1 MEVVIPLLAAAGLI
15 LSGKNDRNQ
24 DSNMLNRE
32 TMNHANTAKQAKKE
46 AFSNMG
52 QDRINPQNHL
62 PNANNNQYQTYPNVS
77 MSIKG
82 NTNAF
87 PSGSAVTDKYYNA
100 TLDKRIMSKNTQF
113 GNPYNTNNVIPNV
126 NGANPSSQSGVMSLT
141 GKPISVDNFEHNNM
155 VPFFGAR
162 IRGSTNGADT
172 HESILDSYSGTGS
185 QKMCKEERAPL
196 FAPQADMQYPNG
208 MPNNSDFIKSRMNAG
223 KQMSNVKPWEEI
235 RVAPGLNQGFTS
247 CGSNGFNSG
256 MEARD
261 MWVDRNVDELRTTN
275 NPKLTYSLE
284 NHQGPS
290 YAWNAQQ
297 PPDAKTYGRVEKFLP
312 DKFYL
317 NTPDRWFTTTG
328 LEKAQSG
335 RPEEMLKDQ
344 SRICTTS
351 EYFGTDSNI
360 NGTNQYAPEFY
371 EPARR
376 TTNDNGKIENVSYNG
391 KNDPTKMD
399 HRGVARMST
408 TNRSITKPKLFLGT
422 TINGAV
428 KAVVAPILE
437 AVRPSRK
444 ENVLGTIRPS
454 GNVQNGLGSIGVAHN
469 PADRMPT
476 TIRETTENLLD
487 FNHLN
492 VAPLTEGTGYLVSK
506 QQDVYTQRETTEP
519 EYFGTTGGATN
530 QGFVSNMAARNQ
542 HNNTNKFQ
550 KEFTPAGNLAL
561 FNNSENINIRR
572 PDKNNIICPWTSGA
586 SAGSGLGVMPPSVK
600 QFGELSKMPQNYH
613 ESINCER
620 IQPNILDAFR
630 KNPYTQSLHSYVF
643 P

>member
-1 MEVVIPLLAAAGLI
+1 MEVVIPILAATGLI
-15 LSGKNDRNQ
+15 LAGKNDKKQNN
-24 DSNMLNRE
+24 NMLNRE
-32 TMNHANTAKQAKKE
+32 TMKQSKDAKDAKKE
-46 AFSNMG
+46 AFTNMG
-52 QDRINPQNHL
+52 QGKINNQYIL
-62 PNANNNQYQTYPNVS
+62 PNTDEVVYQTYPGVN
-77 MSIKG
+77 MIIKG
-82 NTNAF
+82 NNNAY

-100 TLDKRIMSKNTQF
+100 TLDKRILSKNTQF
-113 GNPYNTNNVIPNV
+113 GNPYNTNNVVPNV
-126 NGANPSSQSGVMSLT
+126 NGANSASQSAVMSLT
-141 GKPISVDNFEHNNM
+141 GKPINVDNFEHNNM
-155 VPFFGAR
+155 VPFGVRF
-162 IRGSTNGADT
+162 RGSTNNADT

-185 QKMCKEERAPL
+185 QKICKEERAPL

-208 MPNNSDFIKSRMNAG
+208 MPDNSDFIKSRMNPG
-223 KQMSNVKPWEEI
+223 TQMSNVKPWEEV

-261 MWVDRNVDELRTTN
+261 MWVDRNVDQLRTTN
-275 NPKLTYSLE
+275 NPKLTYSLD
-284 NHQGPS
+284 NHEGPS
-290 YAWNAQQ
+290 YSWNVQQ

-335 RPEEMLKDQ
+335 RPEEMMKDQ
-344 SRICTTS
+344 SRVCTTS

-360 NGTNQYAPEFY
+360 NGTKQYAPEFY

-376 TTNDNGKIENVSYNG
+376 TTNDLGGVDCVSYNG

-399 HRGVARMST
+399 HRGVGRMST
-408 TNRSITKPKLFLGT
+408 TNRSIIKPAPFLGT
-422 TINGAV
+422 MINGAL

-444 ENVLGTIRPS
+444 ENVVGTIRPS
-454 GNVQNGLGSIGVAHN
+454 GNVQNGVGSIGVAYN
-469 PADRMPT
+469 PADRTPT

-492 VAPLTEGTGYLVSK
+492 VAPLTEGTGYLVSD
-506 QQDVYTQRETTEP
+506 QQEVYTQRETTEP

-530 QGFVSNMAARNQ
+530 QGFVSNLAASNQ
-542 HNNTNKFQ
+542 HNNINKVQ
-550 KEFTPAGNLAL
+550 KEYTPSGNLAI
-561 FNNSENINIRR
+561 FNNTENINIKRADR
-572 PDKNNIICPWTSGA
+572 NNTTCPWNSGA
-586 SAGSGLGVMPPSVK
+586 SAGSGLGGMPPSLK
-600 QFGELSKMPQNYH
+600 QFGELSKMPQYYQ

>member
-1 MEVVIPLLAAAGLI
+1 MEVVIPILAATGLI
-15 LSGKNDRNQ
+15 LAGKNDKKQNN
-24 DSNMLNRE
+24 NMLNRE
-32 TMNHANTAKQAKKE
+32 TMKKSKHAKE
-46 AFSNMG
+46 AFTNMG
-52 QDRINPQNHL
+52 QGIVNNQYIL
-62 PNANNNQYQTYPNVS
+62 PNTDEVVYQTYPGVS

-82 NTNAF
+82 NDNAY

-100 TLDKRIMSKNTQF
+100 TLDKRILSKNTQF

-126 NGANPSSQSGVMSLT
+126 NGANPASQSAVMSLT
-141 GKPISVDNFEHNNM
+141 GKPINVDNFEHNNM

-162 IRGSTNGADT
+162 LRGSTADANT
-172 HESILDSYSGTGS
+172 HESILDGYSGTGS
-185 QKMCKEERAPL
+185 QKICKEERAPL

-208 MPNNSDFIKSRMNAG
+208 MPDNSDFIKSRMNPG
-223 KQMSNVKPWEEI
+223 TQMSNVKPWEEV

-261 MWVDRNVDELRTTN
+261 MWVDRNVDQLRTTN

-284 NHQGPS
+284 NHEGPS
-290 YAWNAQQ
+290 YSWNVQQ

-335 RPEEMLKDQ
+335 RPEEMMKDQ
-344 SRICTTS
+344 SRVCTTS

-360 NGTNQYAPEFY
+360 NGTKQYAPEFY

-376 TTNDNGKIENVSYNG
+376 TTNDLGGVDCVSYNG

-399 HRGVARMST
+399 HRGVGRMST
-408 TNRSITKPKLFLGT
+408 TNRSIIKPAPFLGT
-422 TINGAV
+422 MINGAL

-444 ENVLGTIRPS
+444 ENVVGTIRPS
-454 GNVQNGLGSIGVAHN
+454 GNVQNGVGSIGVAYN
-469 PADRMPT
+469 PADRTPT

-492 VAPLTEGTGYLVSK
+492 VAPLTEGTGYLVSD
-506 QQDVYTQRETTEP
+506 QQEVYTQRETTEP
-519 EYFGTTGGATN
+519 EYYGTTGGATN
-530 QGFVSNMAARNQ
+530 QGFVSNLAASNQ
-542 HNNTNKFQ
+542 HNNINKVQ
-550 KEFTPAGNLAL
+550 KEYTPSGNLAI
-561 FNNSENINIRR
+561 FNNTENINIKRADR
-572 PDKNNIICPWTSGA
+572 NNTTCPWNSGA
-586 SAGSGLGVMPPSVK
+586 SAGSGLGGMPPSLK
-600 QFGELSKMPQNYH
+600 QFGELSKMPQYYQ

>member
-1 MEVVIPLLAAAGLI
+1 MEVVIPILAATGLI
-15 LSGKNDRNQ
+15 LAGKNDKKQNN
-24 DSNMLNRE
+24 NMLNRKA
-32 TMNHANTAKQAKKE
+32 MKNTKEAKKE
-46 AFSNMG
+46 AFTNMG

-62 PNANNNQYQTYPNVS
+62 PNTNSVQYQTYPNVS

-82 NTNAF
+82 NNNAF

-100 TLDKRIMSKNTQF
+100 TLDKRILSKNTQF
-113 GNPYNTNNVIPNV
+113 GNPYNTNNIVPNV
-126 NGANPSSQSGVMSLT
+126 NGANPGSQSAVMSLT
-141 GKPISVDNFEHNNM
+141 GKPINVDNFEHNNM

-162 IRGSTNGADT
+162 LRGSTASADT

-185 QKMCKEERAPL
+185 QKICKEERAPL

-208 MPNNSDFIKSRMNAG
+208 MPDNSDFIKSRMNPG
-223 KQMSNVKPWEEI
+223 TQMSNVKPWEEV

-261 MWVDRNVDELRTTN
+261 MWVDRNVDQLRTTN

-284 NHQGPS
+284 NHEGPS
-290 YAWNAQQ
+290 YSWNVQQ

-335 RPEEMLKDQ
+335 RPEEMMKDQ
-344 SRICTTS
+344 NRVCTTS

-360 NGTNQYAPEFY
+360 NGTKQYAPEFY

-376 TTNDNGKIENVSYNG
+376 TTNDNGTIENVSYNG

-399 HRGVARMST
+399 HRGVGRMST
-408 TNRSITKPKLFLGT
+408 TNRSIIKPTPFLGT
-422 TINGAV
+422 MVNGAF

-437 AVRPSRK
+437 AIRPSRK
-444 ENVLGTIRPS
+444 ENVVGTIRPS
-454 GNVQNGLGSIGVAHN
+454 GNVQNAVGSIGVAYN
-469 PADRMPT
+469 PADRAPT

-492 VAPLTEGTGYLVSK
+492 VAPLTEGTGYLVSN
-506 QQDVYTQRETTEP
+506 QQEVYTQRETTEP

-530 QGFVSNMAARNQ
+530 QGFVSNLAASNQ
-542 HNNTNKFQ
+542 HNNINKVQ
-550 KEFTPAGNLAL
+550 KEYTPSGNLAM
-561 FNNSENINIRR
+561 FNNTENINIKR
-572 PDKNNIICPWTSGA
+572 PDKNNTICPWNSGA
-586 SAGSGLGVMPPSVK
+586 SAGSGLGGMPPSLK
-600 QFGELSKMPQNYH
+600 QFGELSKMPQYYH

>member
-1 MEVVIPLLAAAGLI
+1 MEVVIPILAATGLI
-15 LSGKNDRNQ
+15 FASKNDKNKNN
-24 DSNMLNRE
+24 DMLNRE
-32 TMNHANTAKQAKKE
+32 SMIQSKDAKQSKKE
-46 AFSNMG
+46 AFTNMG
-52 QDRINPQNHL
+52 QRQVRPAYQL
-62 PNANNNQYQTYPNVS
+62 PNTETIQYQTYPNVS

-82 NTNAF
+82 NDNAY

-100 TLDKRIMSKNTQF
+100 SLDKRILSKNTQF
-113 GNPYNTNNVIPNV
+113 GNPYNTNNVVTNV
-126 NGANPSSQSGVMSLT
+126 NGINPGSQSAVMSLT
-141 GKPISVDNFEHNNM
+141 GKPINVDNFEHNNM

-162 IRGSTNGADT
+162 VRGSTTGADT

-185 QKMCKEERAPL
+185 QKICKEERAPL
-196 FAPQADMQYPNG
+196 FAPQANVQYPNG
-208 MPNNSDFIKSRMNAG
+208 MPDNSDFIKSRMNPG
-223 KQMSNVKPWEEI
+223 TQMSNVKPWEEI

-261 MWVDRNVDELRTTN
+261 LWVDRNVDQLRTTN

-290 YAWNAQQ
+290 YAWNVQQ

-335 RPEEMLKDQ
+335 RPEEMMKDQ
-344 SRICTTS
+344 NRICTTS
-351 EYFGTDSNI
+351 EYFGADSNI
-360 NGTNQYAPEFY
+360 NGTKQHAPEFY
-371 EPARR
+371 EPAKRVS
-376 TTNDNGKIENVSYNG
+376 NDLPSVDNVSYIG

-399 HRGVARMST
+399 HRGVGRLPT
-408 TNRSITKPKLFLGT
+408 TNRSVTKSEPFLGT
-422 TINGAV
+422 MVNGAL

-437 AVRPSRK
+437 AIRPSRK
-444 ENVLGTIRPS
+444 ENVVGTIRPS
-454 GNVQNGLGSIGVAHN
+454 GNVQNAVGSIGVAYN
-469 PADRMPT
+469 PADRAPT

-492 VAPLTEGTGYLVSK
+492 VAPLTEGTGYLVAD
-506 QQDVYTQRETTEP
+506 QQEVYTQRETTEP
-519 EYFGTTGGATN
+519 EYFGTSGGATN
-530 QGFVSNMAARNQ
+530 QGFVSNLAASNQ
-542 HNNTNKFQ
+542 HNNINKVQ
-550 KEFTPAGNLAL
+550 KEYTPSGSLSL
-561 FNNSENINIRR
+561 FNNTENVNIKR
-572 PDKNNIICPWTSGA
+572 PDKDNNMCPWSSGPSA
-586 SAGSGLGVMPPSVK
+586 SSGLGVMPPSLR
-600 QFGELSKMPQNYH
+600 QFGELSKMPQYYH

-630 KNPYTQSLHSYVF
+630 RNPYTQSLHSYVF

>member
-1 MEVVIPLLAAAGLI
+1 MEVVIPILAATGLI
-15 LSGKNDRNQ
+15 LAGKKQNDG
-24 DSNMLNRE
+24 NMLNRE
-32 TMNHANTAKQAKKE
+32 AMRQAKEAKEAKKE
-46 AFSNMG
+46 AFTNMG
-52 QDRINPQNHL
+52 QNKVNPIYQL
-62 PNANNNQYQTYPNVS
+62 PNTETIEYQTYPNVS

-82 NTNAF
+82 NDNAY

-100 TLDKRIMSKNTQF
+100 SLDKRILSRNTQF
-113 GNPYNTNNVIPNV
+113 GNPYNTNNVISNV
-126 NGANPSSQSGVMSLT
+126 NGANQGSQSSVMSLT
-141 GKPISVDNFEHNNM
+141 GKPINVDDFGHNNM

-162 IRGSTNGADT
+162 VRGSTAGADT

-185 QKMCKEERAPL
+185 QKICKEERAPL
-196 FAPQADMQYPNG
+196 FAPQANIQYPNG
-208 MPNNSDFIKSRMNAG
+208 MPDNSDFIKSRMNPG
-223 KQMSNVKPWEEI
+223 TQMSNVKPWEEI
-235 RVAPGLNQGFTS
+235 RVGPGLNQGFSS

-261 MWVDRNVDELRTTN
+261 LWVDRNVDQLRTTN

-284 NHQGPS
+284 NHEGPS
-290 YAWNAQQ
+290 YSWNVQQ

-335 RPEEMLKDQ
+335 RPEEMMKDQ
-344 SRICTTS
+344 NRICTTS

-360 NGTNQYAPEFY
+360 NGTKQHAPEFY
-371 EPARR
+371 EPAKR
-376 TTNDNGKIENVSYNG
+376 TSNDLAGVDCVSYSG

-399 HRGVARMST
+399 HRGVGRMAT
-408 TNRSITKPKLFLGT
+408 TNRAVIKPAPFLGT
-422 TINGAV
+422 MINGAL

-444 ENVLGTIRPS
+444 ENVVGTIRPS
-454 GNVQNGLGSIGVAHN
+454 GNVQNAVGSIGVAYN
-469 PADRMPT
+469 PGDRAPT

-492 VAPLTEGTGYLVSK
+492 VAPLTEGTGYLVAD
-506 QQDVYTQRETTEP
+506 QQEVYTQRETTEP

-530 QGFVSNMAARNQ
+530 QGYVSNLAASNQ
-542 HNNTNKFQ
+542 HNNINKVQ
-550 KEFTPAGNLAL
+550 KEYTPSGNIAM
-561 FNNSENINIRR
+561 FNHTENVNIKR
-572 PDKNNIICPWTSGA
+572 PDRNNTTCPWNSGA
-586 SAGSGLGVMPPSVK
+586 SAGSGLGGMPPSLK
-600 QFGELSKMPQNYH
+600 QFGELSKTPQYYH

-630 KNPYTQSLHSYVF
+630 RNPYTQSLHSYVF